1 MIELKVKDP
10 QALMSV
16 VDVFKSNGYEVKTYV
31 QWAVGGEVRYFT
43 VEVPGI
49 TIATPDKP
57 RTWLARVLE
66 HTHQYIGN
74 LRRNEND

>member
-49 TIATPDKP
+49 TIATTDKR
-57 RTWLARVLE
+57 RTWLSKVLE
-66 HTHQYIGN
+66 RIRQYIRN
-74 LRRNEND
+74 LRRNKNG